1 MIRRGRGRAALRE
14 PGPPRLF
21 SLTGLVGLVGLILAL
36 HTPAFGGTELLCTRE
51 REPSVAEQD
60 RALRFSAAVRRLLTD
75 SGQDLALVARDG
87 LDLSRWG
94 QRYSHAGLALRDNPA
109 GAWAVRQLYF
119 DCDSGRPR
127 LFDQGL
133 AAFVRGSQRPRQGFV
148 AVLLLP
154 PQAADAARALQAVA
168 SDNSRALALLHPA
181 YSANAYVFSL
191 QFQNCNQ
198 WLAELMA
205 AAWGEATHRAEAQ
218 DWLRG
223 AGYEG
228 TVLQLP
234 GRLWLWAA
242 AFSPWLHLADHPET
256 DLAAARQRISLP
268 EGLMQWLVQRFPAAR
283 RVDLCEAPGGL
294 VVREGGFEPQA
305 ACTARPGD
313 RWIPSGA
320 DEG

>member
-1 MIRRGRGRAALRE
+1 M
-14 PGPPRLF
+14 
-21 SLTGLVGLVGLILAL
+21 GLLLAL
-36 HTPAFGGTELLCTRE
+36 HAPAFGGTELLCSRE
-51 REPSVAEQD
+51 REPTVAEQD
-60 RALRFSAAVRRLLTD
+60 RALRFSAAVRGLLEE

-87 LDLSRWG
+87 LDLRRWG
-94 QRYSHAGLALRDNPA
+94 RRYSHAGLALRDNPA

-133 AAFVRGSQRPRQGFV
+133 AAFVRGSQRPEQGFV

-154 PQAADAARALQAVA
+154 PQAAEAAQALHAAA
-168 SDNSRALALLHPA
+168 SDNGRALAMLHPA
-181 YSANAYVFSL
+181 YSANAHVFGL

-198 WLAELMA
+198 WLAELLA
-205 AAWGEATHRAEAQ
+205 AGWGGATDRAQAQ
-218 DWLRG
+218 DWLRA

-234 GRLWLWAA
+234 GRPWLWLA
-242 AFSPWLHLADHPET
+242 AFSPWLHLSDHPET

-268 EGLMQWLVQRFPAAR
+268 EGLMQWMLQRFPGAR

-294 VVREGGFEPQA
+294 VVREGGFETQA
-305 ACTARPGD
+305 DCTPRSGD
-313 RWIPSGA
+313 GWLPVGP
-320 DEG
+320 